1 MNFSPLIRRV
11 SIYLV
16 LSTVAVAITN
26 LIGIEQ
32 EEAFKIYIP
41 LFITIYI
48 LSRWIDVKITR
59 AEDITTMNAKTE
71 SINQKRVCKEQETIG
86 AMKSCCSTRS
96 TKDRQNSRCIKR
108 INQG

>member
-48 LSRWIDVKITR
+48 LSRWIDGKFTQ
-59 AEDITTMNAKTE
+59 AEDMDTMNEKKQ
-71 SINQKRVCKEQETIG
+71 NP
-86 AMKSCCSTRS
+86 S
-96 TKDRQNSRCIKR
+96 TKKGFAKNRKQ
-108 INQG
+108 